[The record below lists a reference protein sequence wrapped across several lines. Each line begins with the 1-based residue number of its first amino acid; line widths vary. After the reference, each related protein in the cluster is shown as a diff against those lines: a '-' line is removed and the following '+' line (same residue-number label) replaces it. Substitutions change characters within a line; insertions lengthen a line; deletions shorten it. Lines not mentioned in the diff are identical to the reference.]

1 MSEWEKVKFG
11 QLYAEP
17 SRNGLTRPSA
27 VRGSGYR
34 MAAMGEIFSSNFV
47 GDMDMDRV
55 QLNQRELNTMML
67 SEGDLLFA
75 RQSLILSGA
84 GKCSIVTGLTEPTTF
99 ESHLIRVRLDQSKA
113 NPLFFM
119 YQFQLA
125 HSPIKSIVQ
134 QGVQAGIRGSDL
146 AFIEVICPSKDIQD
160 RVALTLSNYDSAIA
174 NCRRQIALLEEA
186 AMRLYREWFK
196 DGKGEKKRLGDVI
209 DFDPPV
215 KLPKGVKRFSVPM
228 GALQVNSMV
237 LDRNAFEITTGNSGS
252 KFNNGD
258 TLLARIT
265 PCLENGKTAFVFGVD
280 EEGACGST
288 EFIVM
293 RSKTLNPF
301 AVYLLARTESFRK
314 VAIASMSGAD
324 GRQRARKEVI
334 SNHEIFVPAA
344 ESIEKL
350 GELCK
355 PMFAQVETL
364 QNQIYSFSEAR
375 DRLLPKLMKGEIAV

>member
-1 MSEWEKVKFG
+1 MITGNFTTMDFCDAVYVSPKVVIHKGDLVPFVEMASVETGNRKDAKTIEFRKYSGGAKFEKGDTVIASIEPCLQHGKSFYFSEYDKGAGSTEFLVFRGVEGVTTNQFVYYFMMSYEI
-11 QLYAEP
+11 
-17 SRNGLTRPSA
+17 R
-27 VRGSGYR
+27 
-34 MAAMGEIFSSNFV
+34 AAMIRSMKGAT
-47 GDMDMDRV
+47 GRQRV
-55 QLNQRELNTMML
+55 DPDVFDGMRI
-67 SEGDLLFA
+67 
-75 RQSLILSGA
+75 SL
-84 GKCSIVTGLTEPTTF
+84 P
-99 ESHLIRVRLDQSKA
+99 
-113 NPLFFM
+113 
-119 YQFQLA
+119 
-125 HSPIKSIVQ
+125 
-134 QGVQAGIRGSDL
+134 
-146 AFIEVICPSKDIQD
+146 DIQYQT
-160 RVALTLSNYDSAIA
+160 RIASILSNYDSAIA

-186 AMRLYREWFK
+186 AMRLYKEWFK

-209 DFDPPV
+209 AFDPPV

-237 LDRNAFEITTGNSGS
+237 LDRNAFEITTGSSGS

-280 EEGACGST
+280 EEGSCGST

-334 SNHEIFVPAA
+334 ANHELFVPAA

>member
-1 MSEWEKVKFG
+1 MSEWKKTLVG
-11 QLYAEP
+11 QVCKMNQSSYTSKDHWDYVNYLDTGSITKNFIEGYDYIDLSKTALP
-17 SRNGLTRPSA
+17 SRAKRK
-27 VRGSGYR
+27 V
-34 MAAMGEIFSSNFV
+34 EV
-47 GDMDMDRV
+47 GDIVYSTVRPNLCHYGMLESVPDNCLVSTGFAVIKASEDKINPRFLYYFLTLPKVVEGLHSIGEQGQATYPAINPSDIEELEIAYPDRSV
-55 QLNQRELNTMML
+55 Q
-67 SEGDLLFA
+67 DA
-75 RQSLILSGA
+75 IV
-84 GKCSIVTGLTEPTTF
+84 SI
-99 ESHLIRVRLDQSKA
+99 
-113 NPLFFM
+113 
-119 YQFQLA
+119 
-125 HSPIKSIVQ
+125 
-134 QGVQAGIRGSDL
+134 
-146 AFIEVICPSKDIQD
+146 
-160 RVALTLSNYDSAIA
+160 LSNYDSAIA

-186 AMRLYREWFK
+186 AMRLYKEWFK

-280 EEGACGST
+280 EEGSCGST

-334 SNHEIFVPAA
+334 ANHEIFVPAA

-364 QNQIYSFSEAR
+364 QNQIY
-375 DRLLPKLMKGEIAV
+375 